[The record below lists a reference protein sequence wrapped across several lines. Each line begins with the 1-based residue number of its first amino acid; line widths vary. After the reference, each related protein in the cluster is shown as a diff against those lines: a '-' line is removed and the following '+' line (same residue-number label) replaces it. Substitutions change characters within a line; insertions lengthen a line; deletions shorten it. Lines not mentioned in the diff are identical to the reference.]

1 MRPENIESIYE
12 LSPTQQGL
20 LFHSLYSPQSGM
32 YAGQF
37 TFTFTDL
44 DVAAFEQAWQR
55 VMERHETFR
64 TSFYWEETDKPL
76 QVVARRVHLPFAH
89 EDWRGSA
96 PEEQESRLRQ
106 FLDRD
111 RARDFDL
118 ARAPLMRL
126 MLIRLGET
134 AYEFIW
140 THHHLLLDGWSVG
153 LVLKEVFSLYS
164 ARRSGAEPVPAQPR
178 PFRDYVLWLRRQDA
192 GRAERYWRARLS
204 GLTRPTPLPGAS
216 ASASPGAS
224 SVRYEERR
232 VSLGAELSGALRA
245 AARQHHLTLSTVTAG
260 AWALLLAR
268 YGGVK
273 DVLYGAV
280 VSGRPAEL
288 AGAEEMVGLFIN
300 TLPVRVTVDEEAG
313 IWEWLRRLQD
323 EQAEMREY
331 EYSPLVEVQRWSD
344 VPPST
349 PLFETI
355 VAFENYPVDSSLRKE
370 AQALQVSMARST
382 EKANYPLAVVL
393 IPKSEIIIKLSY
405 DDSRYDGEAVG
416 RLLEHYETLLREL
429 AEEPGREVRSLSLL
443 GAQERQ
449 RLLKEWSGART
460 DYPSHLC
467 IHQLFEEQ
475 ARQTPDSVA
484 VVFGDEALTYAQLNA
499 RANQLAHHL
508 RDAGVGPEVR
518 VGVCLERSNEMIPA
532 LLAVLKAGGT
542 YLPLDPSAPRGWLLG
557 LLADAG
563 SPLVLT
569 HTRHLESLSGFSGRV
584 VALEGLREEL
594 GGRSRDDLPNM
605 TTADNLAYVMYTS
618 GSTGRP
624 KGVSAIHRAVVRLV
638 KKTNYADFNPAETFL
653 QLAPLAFDAS
663 TFEIWGSLLNGA
675 LLVVMPPEPPSLE
688 ELGRALRQ
696 HEVTTLWLTAG
707 LFHVMVDEQ
716 LEALKGVRHILAG
729 GEALSVP
736 HVERLLDEARETRL
750 TNGYGPTEN
759 TTFSTCYTMSGPQRF
774 AGPVPIGRPISNTE
788 VYILGTDLQPVPC
801 GVQGELYLGGDG
813 LARGYL
819 HRPALTAER
828 FIPHPFAACPG
839 ARLYQTG
846 DVVRFL
852 PSGDVEFIG
861 RRDDQVKIRGFRIEP
876 GEAEAVLRQHPA
888 VREAAVVAREG
899 TAGQRQLVAYVVGAQ
914 PTQGSAPGSAPDE
927 WKQYLRERLPDY
939 LVPAAFVTLDALPLT
954 PNGKID
960 RRALPAP
967 DLMPAGGA
975 GQYVAPRTEAER
987 VLCEVWTQV
996 LGREQVGIHDNFFDL
1011 GGDSILSIQVVARA
1025 NRAGLRLTPRQ
1036 VFEHSTVSKLAAVV
1050 GAGGVPAAGEEVG
1063 EKGAAGPRE
1072 EAAGEVTL
1080 TPIQHWFFSLGLRR
1094 PHHFNQSSLLRLR
1107 TGSDPALLR
1116 RALQHLIDYHDAL
1129 RLRFSPDGQDWLSHY
1144 APGEEVSFRLVDL
1157 GRINDAAERRRVIEA
1172 EATATQASLDITEGP
1187 LLRAVY
1193 FHCGEEERARLLL
1206 VIHHLAVDGVS
1217 WRILLDDLQRA
1228 YARLAAGES
1237 IELGPKTTSFQ
1248 RWSRELIKQTQ
1259 TPERQA
1265 ELAYW
1270 EGQPWERAR
1279 LLPLDSPG
1287 EQLRLSS
1294 ARALRLSLSAAET
1307 EALLREV
1314 PEAYHTQINEV
1325 LLAALGRALG
1335 AWAGAGEVVVDL
1347 EGHGREEMGEGVD
1360 VSRTVGWFTAIFP
1373 VLLRMDGSEEVGAA
1387 LRRVKE
1393 QLRAIPRRGVGFG
1406 MLKYL
1411 SENDELRHRMRQI
1424 PGAQLNFNY
1433 LGQFDQVADSDAVIS
1448 GAAESCGPAQ
1458 SLKNPLP
1465 TLITVN
1471 STVHG
1476 RRLEMVWTYSEVV
1489 HRRETLEWLAE
1500 RYMDELREIIAHCR
1514 TPEAGGFTPSDFP
1527 LAGLSEEQFGR
1538 ISALISEL
1546 SDD

>member
-37 TFTFTDL
+37 TFTFSDL
-44 DVAAFEQAWQR
+44 DVAAFEQAWRR
-55 VMERHETFR
+55 VVERHETFR

-76 QVVARRVHLPFAH
+76 QVVARRVQLPFEH
-89 EDWRGSA
+89 EDWRGCA
-96 PEEQESRLRQ
+96 PEEQESRLRR

-126 MLIRLGET
+126 TLIRLGET

-164 ARRSGAEPVPAQPR
+164 ANRFGSSLALARPR
-178 PFRDYVLWLRRQDA
+178 PFRDYVLWLGRQDA
-192 GRAERYWRARLS
+192 ARAESYWRSRLS

-216 ASASPGAS
+216 VSASTGAS

-232 VSLGAELSGALRA
+232 VSLGAELSAALRE
-245 AARQHHLTLSTVTAG
+245 AARRQQLTLSTVMAG
-260 AWALLLAR
+260 AWALLLSR
-268 YGGVK
+268 YAGTK
-273 DVLYGAV
+273 DVVFGAV

-288 AGAEEMVGLFIN
+288 EGAEGMVGLFIN
-300 TLPVRVTVDEEAG
+300 TLPVRVKVDEGAG
-313 IWEWLRRLQD
+313 VWEWLRRLQS
-323 EQAEMREY
+323 EQVEMREY
-331 EYSPLVEVQRWSD
+331 EYSPLSQVQRWSEL
-344 VPPST
+344 PPST

-382 EKANYPLAVVL
+382 EKANYPLAVVV
-393 IPKSEIIIKLSY
+393 IPKSEIIIKMSY

-416 RLLEHYETLLREL
+416 RLLGHYETLLRGMAE
-429 AEEPGREVRSLSLL
+429 AEEREVRSLSLL
-443 GAQERQ
+443 GAEERR

-484 VVFGDEALTYAQLNA
+484 VVFGDESLTYARLNA

-508 RDAGVGPEVR
+508 RDCGVGPEVP
-518 VGVCLERSNEMIPA
+518 VGVCLERSAEMLPA
-532 LLAVLKAGGT
+532 LLAVLKAGGA
-542 YLPLDPSAPRGWLLG
+542 YLPLDPSSPRGWLLG
-557 LLADAG
+557 LLADAR
-563 SPLVLT
+563 SPIVLT
-569 HTRHLESLSGFSGRV
+569 RARHLESLSGYSGRV
-584 VALEGLREEL
+584 FALEGLRDAIDRQ
-594 GGRSRDDLPNM
+594 GRDDLPNV

-624 KGVSAIHRAVVRLV
+624 KGVSVIHRAVVRLV
-638 KKTNYADFNPAETFL
+638 KNTNYADFNLGETFL

-675 LLVVMPPEPPSLE
+675 RLVVMPPEPPSLE
-688 ELGRALRQ
+688 ELGRALRR

-729 GEALSVP
+729 GEALSAP
-736 HVERLLDEARETRL
+736 HVERLLDEAGGTRL

-759 TTFSTCYTMSGPQRF
+759 TTFSTYYSMSGPRRF
-774 AGPVPIGRPISNTE
+774 AGPVPIGRPISNTQ
-788 VYILGTDLQPVPC
+788 VYILDEDLQPVPC
-801 GVQGELYLGGDG
+801 GVQGEVYVGGDG
-813 LARGYL
+813 LARDYL

-828 FIPHPFAACPG
+828 FVPHPFGDAPG
-839 ARLYQTG
+839 ARLYRTG
-846 DVVRFL
+846 DVARFL
-852 PSGDVEFIG
+852 PTGDVEFLG
-861 RRDDQVKIRGFRIEP
+861 RRDEQVKIRGFRIEP
-876 GEAEAVLRQHPA
+876 GEAEAVLRQHA
-888 VREAAVVAREG
+888 SVRDAAVVAREG
-899 TAGQRQLVAYVVGAQ
+899 AAGQRQLVAYVVGPQGAQ
-914 PTQGSAPGSAPDE
+914 E
-927 WKQYLRERLPDY
+927 ELRQYLRERLPDY
-939 LVPAAFVTLDALPLT
+939 MVPSAFVTLDSLPLT
-954 PNGKID
+954 PNGKVD

-967 DLMPAGGA
+967 ESASADGA
-975 GQYVAPRTEAER
+975 GRYEAPRTEAER
-987 VLCEVWTQV
+987 VLCEVWAQV
-996 LGREQVGIHDNFFDL
+996 LGRERVGVRDNFFDL

-1025 NRAGLRLTPRQ
+1025 GRAGLRLTPRQ
-1036 VFEHSTVSKLAAVV
+1036 VFEHPTVAELAAVV
-1050 GAGGVPAAGEEVG
+1050 GAGGAPAAGEEVG

-1072 EAAGEVTL
+1072 GAAGEVAL

-1107 TGSDPALLR
+1107 AGTDPELLR
-1116 RALQHLIDYHDAL
+1116 RALQHLSDYHGAL
-1129 RLRFSPDGQDWLSHY
+1129 RLRFSRDGQDWRSRY
-1144 APGEEVSFRLVDL
+1144 APGEEVSLRLVDL
-1157 GRINDAAERRRVIEA
+1157 SHIRDAAERRPMIEA
-1172 EATATQASLDITEGP
+1172 EASATQGSLDIVNGP

-1193 FHCGEEERARLLL
+1193 FDCGAGEPARLLL

-1217 WRILLDDLQRA
+1217 WRVLLDDLERA
-1228 YARLAAGES
+1228 YGQLAAGER
-1237 IELGPKTTSFQ
+1237 IDLGPKTTSYK
-1248 RWSRELIKQTQ
+1248 RWAQVQVELVRGGRLA
-1259 TPERQA
+1259 E

-1270 EGQPWERAR
+1270 TGQAWWRAR
-1279 LLPLDSPG
+1279 PLPLDSPG
-1287 EQLRLSS
+1287 EGMRLST

-1335 AWAGAGEVVVDL
+1335 AWAGEGEVVVDL

-1373 VLLRMDGSEEVGAA
+1373 VLLRTDGGEEVGAA

-1393 QLRAIPRRGVGFG
+1393 QLRGIPRRGVGFG

-1411 SENDELRHRMRQI
+1411 SADEEVRRKIGEI
-1424 PGAQLNFNY
+1424 PDASLSFNY
-1433 LGQFDQVADSDAVIS
+1433 LGQFDQTADGYGLMSGSDESS
-1448 GAAESCGPAQ
+1448 GPSEGEDERPSHLLSINSLVKGHQLELRFGYNEAAHERA
-1458 SLKNPLP
+1458 
-1465 TLITVN
+1465 TVE
-1471 STVHG
+1471 
-1476 RRLEMVWTYSEVV
+1476 R
-1489 HRRETLEWLAE
+1489 LAE
-1500 RYMDELREIIAHCR
+1500 RYVEELRAVIAHCR
-1514 TPEAGGFTPSDFP
+1514 GPEAGGFTPSDFP
-1527 LAGLSEEQFGR
+1527 GADLSQ
-1538 ISALISEL
+1538 SEL
-1546 SDD
+1546 DELLTELSMPVEGE